1 LTEDTRPQPVV
12 KCAGITKFF
21 GGVQAL
27 ARVSVSLH
35 QSEVVGLV
43 GENGAGKSTLTK
55 ILSGLLRPDQGE
67 IWFGDEPVRNLTAQ
81 ACRAAGIETVYQ
93 TLELCDALDA
103 PANVFLGQEPIRFAI
118 GPFRFIDER
127 RAEVETRAKL
137 KELGIQI
144 SDLRSTVRRLSG
156 GQRQALAVARA
167 TIKGHRLIIL
177 DEPTAA
183 LGVRQKKV
191 ILDLIREVARRGV
204 AVLLISHNIDE
215 IMTVADRIVALRL
228 GHLVMDVR
236 RDATNRR
243 EVEEAMSGL
252 RQVALS

>member
-1 LTEDTRPQPVV
+1 MMEQTVDEQPVV
-12 KCAGITKFF
+12 RCVGITKFF
-21 GGVQAL
+21 GGVRAL
-27 ARVSVSLH
+27 AGVSISLH
-35 QSEVVGLV
+35 PHEVVGLV

-55 ILSGLLRPDQGE
+55 ILSGLIKPDQGE
-67 IWFGDEPVRNLTAQ
+67 IWFGSDQVRNVSTHAS
-81 ACRAAGIETVYQ
+81 RAAGIETVYQ

-103 PANVFLGQEPIRFAI
+103 PANVFLGQEPIRFAL
-118 GPFRFIDER
+118 GPLRFIDER
-127 RAEVETRAKL
+127 RAEAETRTKL

-191 ILDLIREVARRGV
+191 ILDLIRQVARSGV
-204 AVLLISHNIDE
+204 AVLLISHNLEE

-228 GHLVMDVR
+228 GRVVMDVQR
-236 RDATNRR
+236 QETSRNQ
-243 EVEEAMSGL
+243 VEESMSGL
-252 RQVALS
+252 RPVG